1 MMKMY
6 LININMSRNISLKEA
21 FKMAGNTLV
30 SNKLRSSLT
39 MLGII
44 IGNASVI
51 TLVGLGRGAQTLA
64 RNQLS
69 NLGANVLFIVPGN
82 NDTRRRGISFPKN
95 LVLEDSI
102 AINNQ
107 VPSVKEVA
115 PQISA
120 NEIVQSNSKSL
131 NISIAGVTPEFL
143 TVRSFEVDK
152 GRFISESDVNSARS
166 FVVIGPDLKE
176 DFFKGKEV
184 IGEKIRIKDH
194 NYEIIGLLKP
204 KGAVFGSNQDKNAYI
219 PLTTMVNRI
228 SGKDPTFGISLSF
241 ISVEAINKNK
251 TSAAKFQI
259 TNLLRQ
265 RHNIIRDDDFAV
277 RSQEDALNIVT
288 NITSGLTFLLAGIGA
303 VSLIVGGIG
312 IMNIMLVSVSERTEE
327 IGLRKAIGAK
337 QSDILIQFLF
347 EALILS
353 SIGGLVGTTTGLTCV
368 FLLGVITPLPAS
380 VGITTTVSTM
390 IISGSIGLIFGVLP
404 AKRASQLD
412 PIVALRSL

>member
-1 MMKMY
+1 
-6 LININMSRNISLKEA
+6 MSRNISLNEA
-21 FKMAGNTLV
+21 FKMAAKTLV

-64 RNQLS
+64 KNQLS

-107 VPSVKEVA
+107 VPSVKKVA

-131 NISIAGVTPEFL
+131 NISIAGITPEFL
-143 TVRSFEVDK
+143 KVRNFEVEE

-176 DFFKGKEV
+176 EFFQGNSV

-194 NYEIIGLLKP
+194 TYEIIGMLKP

-219 PLTTMVNRI
+219 PLSTMVNRI
-228 SGKDPTFGISLSF
+228 SGKDPTYGISLSF

-265 RHNIIRDDDFAV
+265 RHNITRDDDFAV
-277 RSQEDALNIVT
+277 RSQKDALNIVT

-353 SIGGLVGTTTGLTCV
+353 TIGGLIGTTTGLTGV

-380 VGITTTVSTM
+380 VGLTTTISTM
-390 IISGSIGLIFGVLP
+390 VISGSIGLIFGVLP
-404 AKRASQLD
+404 AKRASKLD

>member
-1 MMKMY
+1 
-6 LININMSRNISLKEA
+6 MSRNISLKEA
-21 FKMAGNTLV
+21 FNMAGKTLV

-64 RNQLS
+64 KNQLS

-107 VPSVKEVA
+107 VPSVKKVA

-143 TVRSFEVDK
+143 DVRSFEVDE
-152 GRFISESDVNSARS
+152 GRFISQSDVNSARS

-176 DFFKGKEV
+176 DFFKGNTV

-194 NYEIIGLLKP
+194 TYEIIGILKP

-228 SGKDPTFGISLSF
+228 TGKDPTYGVSLSF
-241 ISVEAINKNK
+241 ISVEATSKNK

-265 RHNIIRDDDFAV
+265 RHNIVRDDDFAV

-353 SIGGLVGTTTGLTCV
+353 TIGGLVGTTTGLTGV

-380 VGITTTVSTM
+380 VGITTTFSTM

>member
-1 MMKMY
+1 
-6 LININMSRNISLKEA
+6 MSRNISLKEA
-21 FKMAGNTLV
+21 FSMAAKTLV

-64 RNQLS
+64 KNQLS

-107 VPSVKEVA
+107 VPSVKKVA

-120 NEIVQSNSKSL
+120 NEIVQSGSKSL
-131 NISIAGVTPEFL
+131 NISIAGITPEFL
-143 TVRSFEVDK
+143 EVRSFEVDK
-152 GRFISESDVNSARS
+152 GRFISQSDVDGARS
-166 FVVIGPDLKE
+166 FVVIGPDLKDE
-176 DFFKGKEV
+176 FFDNGKV
-184 IGEKIRIKDH
+184 LGEKIRIKEQT
-194 NYEIIGLLKP
+194 YEIIGILKP

-228 SGKDPTFGISLSF
+228 SGKDPTYGISLSF
-241 ISVEAINKNK
+241 ISVEAIDKNQ

-265 RHNIIRDDDFAV
+265 RHKIIRDDDFAV

-303 VSLIVGGIG
+303 VSLVVGGIG

-337 QSDILIQFLF
+337 QSDILIQFLI

-353 SIGGLVGTTTGLTCV
+353 TIGGLIGTTTGLSGV
-368 FLLGVITPLPAS
+368 FFLGLITPLPAS
-380 VGITTTVSTM
+380 VGLTTTLSTM
-390 IISGSIGLIFGVLP
+390 LISGSIGLIFGVLP
-404 AKRASQLD
+404 AKRASKLD

>member
-1 MMKMY
+1 
-6 LININMSRNISLKEA
+6 MSRNISIKEA
-21 FKMAGNTLV
+21 LGMATKTLV

-64 RNQLS
+64 KNQLS

-95 LVLEDSI
+95 LVLEDAI
-102 AINNQ
+102 AISNQ
-107 VPSVKEVA
+107 VPTVKKVA

-143 TVRSFEVDK
+143 EVRSFEVDK
-152 GRFISESDVNSARS
+152 GRFISKSDVNSARS
-166 FVVIGPDLKE
+166 YVVIGPDLKDE
-176 DFFKGKEV
+176 FFKDKSSSLGK
-184 IGEKIRIKDH
+184 KIRIKDH
-194 NYEIIGLLKP
+194 TYEIIGILKP

-228 SGKDPTFGISLSF
+228 TGKDPTYGVSLSF
-241 ISVEAINKNK
+241 ISVEAINKNA

-265 RHNIIRDDDFAV
+265 RHKIIRDDDFAV

-303 VSLIVGGIG
+303 VSLVVGGIG
-312 IMNIMLVSVSERTEE
+312 IM
-327 IGLRKAIGAK
+327 KGAK
-337 QSDILIQFLF
+337 QSDILIQFLI

-353 SIGGLVGTTTGLTCV
+353 TIGGLIGTTTGLSGV
-368 FLLGVITPLPAS
+368 FLLSLITPLPAS
-380 VGITTTVSTM
+380 VGITTTFSTM

-404 AKRASQLD
+404 AKRASKLD

>member
-1 MMKMY
+1 
-6 LININMSRNISLKEA
+6 MSRNISLGEA
-21 FKMAGNTLV
+21 FKMASKTLV

-82 NDTRRRGISFPKN
+82 NDTRRRGITFPKT
-95 LVLEDSI
+95 LVLEDAI
-102 AINNQ
+102 AIKEN

-120 NEIVQSNSKSL
+120 NEIVQSNSNSQSV
-131 NISIAGVTPEFL
+131 SIAGVTPEFL
-143 TVRSFEVDK
+143 SVRSFEIMD
-152 GRFISESDVNSARS
+152 GRFFDQDDINGSRS
-166 FVVIGPDLKE
+166 VVVIGPDLAE
-176 DFFKGKEV
+176 DFFGD
-184 IGEKIRIKDH
+184 GSALGQRIRIKDH
-194 NYEIIGLLKP
+194 TYEIIGVLQP
-204 KGAVFGSNQDKNAYI
+204 KGAVFGNNQDSNAYI
-219 PLTTMVNRI
+219 PITTMVNRI
-228 SGKDPTFGISLSF
+228 TGKDPTYGISLSF
-241 ISVEAINKNK
+241 ISVEAINKDQ

-277 RSQEDALNIVT
+277 RSQEDALNIVS
-288 NITSGLTFLLAGIGA
+288 NITNGLTFLLAGIGA
-303 VSLIVGGIG
+303 VSLVVGGIG

-353 SIGGLVGTTTGLTCV
+353 TIGGLVGTLTGLSGV
-368 FLLGVITPLPAS
+368 FIIGFITPLPAS
-380 VGITTTVSTM
+380 VGIATTSSTM

-404 AKRASQLD
+404 AKRASKLD

>member
-1 MMKMY
+1 
-6 LININMSRNISLKEA
+6 MSRNISLHEA
-21 FKMAGNTLV
+21 FKMAYKTLL

-51 TLVGLGRGAQTLA
+51 TLVGLGKGAQTLA
-64 RNQLS
+64 KNQLS

-95 LVLEDSI
+95 LVLDDAI
-102 AINNQ
+102 AISNQ
-107 VPSVKEVA
+107 VPSVKKVA
-115 PQISA
+115 PQIST

-131 NISIAGVTPEFL
+131 SISIAGVTPEFL
-143 TVRSFEVDK
+143 DVRSFEIEK
-152 GRFISESDVNSARS
+152 GRFISEADVKSARNY
-166 FVVIGPDLKE
+166 VVIGPDLQQE
-176 DFFKGKEV
+176 FFSNKSSS
-184 IGEKIRIKDH
+184 IGESIRIKD
-194 NYEIIGLLKP
+194 NTYEIIGILKP
-204 KGAVFGSNQDKNAYI
+204 KGAVFGNNQDKNAYI
-219 PLTTMVNRI
+219 PLSTMVNRI
-228 SGKDPTFGISLSF
+228 TGKDPTYGVSLSF

-265 RHNIIRDDDFAV
+265 RHKIIRDDDFAV
-277 RSQEDALNIVT
+277 RSQKDALNIVT

-303 VSLIVGGIG
+303 VSLFVGGIG

-353 SIGGLVGTTTGLTCV
+353 SIGGLIGTTTGLSCV

-380 VGITTTVSTM
+380 VGITTTLSTM
-390 IISGSIGLIFGVLP
+390 FISGSIGLIFGVLP
-404 AKRASQLD
+404 AKRASRLD

>member
-1 MMKMY
+1 MWKQW
-6 LININMSRNISLKEA
+6 ININMSRNISLNEA
-21 FKMAGNTLV
+21 FKMAAKTLV

-64 RNQLS
+64 KNQLS

-107 VPSVKEVA
+107 VPSVKKVA

-131 NISIAGVTPEFL
+131 SISIAGVTPEFL
-143 TVRSFEVDK
+143 RVRSFEIAE

-176 DFFKGKEV
+176 EFFKAKSV

-194 NYEIIGLLKP
+194 TYEIIGMLKP

-228 SGKDPTFGISLSF
+228 SGKDPTYGISLSF

-265 RHNIIRDDDFAV
+265 RHNITRDDDFAV
-277 RSQEDALNIVT
+277 RSQKDALNIVT

-353 SIGGLVGTTTGLTCV
+353 TIGGLIGTTTGLTGV
-368 FLLGVITPLPAS
+368 YLLGVITPLPAS
-380 VGITTTVSTM
+380 VGLTTTLSTM

-404 AKRASQLD
+404 AKRASKLD

>member
-1 MMKMY
+1 
-6 LININMSRNISLKEA
+6 
-21 FKMAGNTLV
+21 MAGKTLV

-64 RNQLS
+64 KNQLS

-107 VPSVKEVA
+107 VPSVKKVA

-143 TVRSFEVDK
+143 DVRSFEVDE
-152 GRFISESDVNSARS
+152 GRFISQSDVNSARS

-176 DFFKGKEV
+176 DFFKGNTV

-194 NYEIIGLLKP
+194 TYEIIGILKP

-228 SGKDPTFGISLSF
+228 SGKDPTYGVSLSF
-241 ISVEAINKNK
+241 ISVEATSKNK

-265 RHNIIRDDDFAV
+265 RHNIVRDDDFAV

-337 QSDILIQFLF
+337 QTDILIQFLF

-353 SIGGLVGTTTGLTCV
+353 TIGGLIGTTTGLTGV
-368 FLLGVITPLPAS
+368 FLLGLITPLPAS
-380 VGITTTVSTM
+380 VGLTTTLSTM

-404 AKRASQLD
+404 AKRASKLD

>member
-1 MMKMY
+1 
-6 LININMSRNISLKEA
+6 MSRNISVKEA
-21 FKMAGNTLV
+21 FKMAAKTLI

-64 RNQLS
+64 KNQLS

-82 NDTRRRGISFPKN
+82 NDTRRRGIAFPKN
-95 LVLEDSI
+95 LVLEDAY
-102 AINNQ
+102 AIEEQ
-107 VPSVKEVA
+107 VPSVKKVA

-131 NISIAGVTPEFL
+131 SISIAGITPEFL
-143 TVRSFEVDK
+143 EVRSFEVNEGK
-152 GRFISESDVNSARS
+152 FISQNDVKGSRS
-166 FVVIGPDLKE
+166 VVVIGPDLKTEFFNE
-176 DFFKGKEV
+176 DEALGKN
-184 IGEKIRIKDH
+184 IRIKDH
-194 NYEIIGLLKP
+194 SYEIIGILEP

-228 SGKDPTFGISLSF
+228 TGKDPTFGISLSF
-241 ISVEAINKNK
+241 ISVEAISKNK

-265 RHNIIRDDDFAV
+265 RHKILRDDDFAV

-337 QSDILIQFLF
+337 QSDVLIQFLF

-353 SIGGLVGTTTGLTCV
+353 VIGGLIGTVTGLS
-368 FLLGVITPLPAS
+368 GVYIIGIITPLPAS
-380 VGITTTVSTM
+380 VGIPTTLSTM

-404 AKRASQLD
+404 AKRASKLD

>member
-1 MMKMY
+1 
-6 LININMSRNISLKEA
+6 MSRNISLQEA
-21 FKMAGNTLV
+21 FKMAAKTLV

-64 RNQLS
+64 KNQLS

-82 NDTRRRGISFPKN
+82 NDTRRRGITFPKN

-107 VPSVKEVA
+107 VPSVKKVA

-131 NISIAGVTPEFL
+131 NISIAGITPEFL
-143 TVRSFEVDK
+143 DVRSFEVDE
-152 GRFISESDVNSARS
+152 GRFISKSDVNSARS

-176 DFFKGKEV
+176 EFFKNKKV

-194 NYEIIGLLKP
+194 TYEVIGILKP

-228 SGKDPTFGISLSF
+228 TGKDPTYGISLSF

-251 TSAAKFQI
+251 TNAAKFQI

-303 VSLIVGGIG
+303 VSLVVGGIG

-337 QSDILIQFLF
+337 QSDILVQFLF

-353 SIGGLVGTTTGLTCV
+353 SIGGLVGTTTGLTGV
-368 FLLGVITPLPAS
+368 FLLGIVTPLPAS
-380 VGITTTVSTM
+380 VGLTTTISTM

>member
-1 MMKMY
+1 
-6 LININMSRNISLKEA
+6 MSRSISLTEA
-21 FKMAGNTLV
+21 FKMAAKTLV

-39 MLGII
+39 MLGIV

-64 RNQLS
+64 KNQLS

-82 NDTRRRGISFPKN
+82 NDTRRRGIAFPKN
-95 LVLEDSI
+95 LILEDAI
-102 AINNQ
+102 AIKEQ
-107 VPSVKEVA
+107 VPSVKQVA

-131 NISIAGVTPEFL
+131 NISIAGITPEFL
-143 TVRSFEVDK
+143 DVRSFEISK
-152 GRFISESDVNSARS
+152 GRFISQNDVTGSKSVA
-166 FVVIGPDLKE
+166 VIGPDLQTE
-176 DFFKGKEV
+176 LFKDKLV
-184 IGEKIRIKDH
+184 LGEKIRIKDH
-194 NYEIIGLLKP
+194 SYEIVGIMKP

-219 PLTTMVNRI
+219 PISTMVNRI
-228 SGKDPTFGISLSF
+228 TGKDPTFGISLSF

-265 RHNIIRDDDFAV
+265 RHKILRDDDFAV
-277 RSQEDALNIVT
+277 RSQEDALSIVT

-303 VSLIVGGIG
+303 VSLLVGGIG
-312 IMNIMLVSVSERTEE
+312 IMNIMLVAVSERTEE

-337 QSDILIQFLF
+337 QFDILIQFLF

-353 SIGGLVGTTTGLTCV
+353 IIGGLVGTVTGLSAV
-368 FLLGVITPLPAS
+368 FFIGIITPLPAS
-380 VGITTTVSTM
+380 VGLTTTLSTM
-390 IISGSIGLIFGVLP
+390 IISGSIGLTFGVLP
-404 AKRASQLD
+404 AKRASELD

>member
-1 MMKMY
+1 
-6 LININMSRNISLKEA
+6 
-21 FKMAGNTLV
+21 MATKTLV

-64 RNQLS
+64 KNQLS

-95 LVLEDSI
+95 LVLEDAL
-102 AINNQ
+102 AISNQ
-107 VPSVKEVA
+107 VPTVKKVA

-143 TVRSFEVDK
+143 EVRSFEVDK
-152 GRFISESDVNSARS
+152 GRFLSKSDVNRARS
-166 FVVIGPDLKE
+166 YVVIGPDLKDE
-176 DFFKGKEV
+176 FFKDKSSSLGK
-184 IGEKIRIKDH
+184 KIRIKDH
-194 NYEIIGLLKP
+194 TYEIIGILKP

-228 SGKDPTFGISLSF
+228 TGKDPTYGVSLSF
-241 ISVEAINKNK
+241 ISVEAIDKNA

-265 RHNIIRDDDFAV
+265 RHKIIRDDDFAV

-303 VSLIVGGIG
+303 VSLVVGGIG

-337 QSDILIQFLF
+337 QSDILVQFLI

-353 SIGGLVGTTTGLTCV
+353 TIGGLIGTTTGLSGV
-368 FLLGVITPLPAS
+368 FLLSLITPLPAS
-380 VGITTTVSTM
+380 V
-390 IISGSIGLIFGVLP
+390 
-404 AKRASQLD
+404 
-412 PIVALRSL
+412 

>member
-1 MMKMY
+1 
-6 LININMSRNISLKEA
+6 
-21 FKMAGNTLV
+21 MAGKTLV

-64 RNQLS
+64 KNQLS

-102 AINNQ
+102 AINTQ
-107 VPSVKEVA
+107 VPSVKKVA

-131 NISIAGVTPEFL
+131 NISIAGITPEFL
-143 TVRSFEVDK
+143 DVRSFEVDE

-166 FVVIGPDLKE
+166 FVVIGPDLKDE
-176 DFFKGKEV
+176 FFKENTV
-184 IGEKIRIKDH
+184 IGKKIRIKDH
-194 NYEIIGLLKP
+194 TYEIIGILKP

-219 PLTTMVNRI
+219 PITTMVNRI
-228 SGKDPTFGISLSF
+228 SGKDPTYGVSLSF
-241 ISVEAINKNK
+241 ISVEAVNKNK

-303 VSLIVGGIG
+303 VSLVVGGIG

-353 SIGGLVGTTTGLTCV
+353 TIGGLVGTTTGLTGV

-380 VGITTTVSTM
+380 VGLVTTFSTM

-404 AKRASQLD
+404 AKRASKLD

>member
-1 MMKMY
+1 MMKRQ
-6 LININMSRNISLKEA
+6 LIDINMSRNISLKEA
-21 FKMAGNTLV
+21 FKMAGKTLV

-64 RNQLS
+64 KNQLS

-102 AINNQ
+102 AIKDQ
-107 VPSVKEVA
+107 VPSVKKVA

-131 NISIAGVTPEFL
+131 NISIAGVTPDFL
-143 TVRSFEVDK
+143 KVRSFEVEE

-166 FVVIGPDLKE
+166 IVVIGPDLKE
-176 DFFKGKEV
+176 EFFRSNNV

-194 NYEIIGLLKP
+194 TYEIIGILKP

-219 PLTTMVNRI
+219 PITTMVNRI
-228 SGKDPTFGISLSF
+228 TGKDPTYGISLSF

-303 VSLIVGGIG
+303 VSLFVGGIG

-353 SIGGLVGTTTGLTCV
+353 TIGGLVGTASGLTGV
-368 FLLGVITPLPAS
+368 FLLGIVTPLPAS
-380 VGITTTVSTM
+380 VGLTTTLSTM

-404 AKRASQLD
+404 AKRASNLD

>member
-1 MMKMY
+1 
-6 LININMSRNISLKEA
+6 MSRNISTKEA
-21 FKMAGNTLV
+21 FKMAAKTLL

-82 NDTRRRGISFPKN
+82 NDTRRRGISFPKT
-95 LVLEDSI
+95 LVLEDSV
-102 AINNQ
+102 AIKEQ
-107 VPSVKEVA
+107 VPSVKNVA

-131 NISIAGVTPEFL
+131 NISISGVTPEFL
-143 TVRSFEVDK
+143 TVRSFEIDK
-152 GRFISESDVNSARS
+152 GRFFNDSDVNGSRNY
-166 FVVIGPDLKE
+166 VVIGPDLQSE
-176 DFFKGKEV
+176 FFKTEPSIGK
-184 IGEKIRIKDH
+184 KIRIKDQS
-194 NYEIIGLLKP
+194 YEIIGIMKP
-204 KGAVFGSNQDKNAYI
+204 KGAVFGNNQDKNAYI

-228 SGKDPTFGISLSF
+228 TGKDPTYGISLSF

-265 RHNIIRDDDFAV
+265 RHKISRDDDFAV
-277 RSQEDALNIVT
+277 RSQEDALSIVT

-303 VSLIVGGIG
+303 VSLLVGGIG

-337 QSDILIQFLF
+337 QSDVLIQFLF

-353 SIGGLVGTTTGLTCV
+353 TIGGLLGTATGLT
-368 FLLGVITPLPAS
+368 GVYLIGIVTPLPAS
-380 VGITTTVSTM
+380 VGISTTFSTM

-404 AKRASQLD
+404 AKRASELD

>member
-1 MMKMY
+1 
-6 LININMSRNISLKEA
+6 
-21 FKMAGNTLV
+21 MAAKTLV

-39 MLGII
+39 MLGIV

-64 RNQLS
+64 KNQLS

-82 NDTRRRGISFPKN
+82 NDTRRRGIAFPKN
-95 LVLEDSI
+95 LILEDAI
-102 AINNQ
+102 AIKEQ
-107 VPSVKEVA
+107 VPSVKQVA

-131 NISIAGVTPEFL
+131 SISIAGITPEFL
-143 TVRSFEVDK
+143 EVRSFEISK
-152 GRFISESDVNSARS
+152 GRFISQNDVAGSKSVA
-166 FVVIGPDLKE
+166 VIGPDLKNE
-176 DFFKGKEV
+176 FFKDKSV
-184 IGEKIRIKDH
+184 LGEKIRIKDH
-194 NYEIIGLLKP
+194 SYEIIGVLEP

-219 PLTTMVNRI
+219 PISTMVNRI
-228 SGKDPTFGISLSF
+228 TGKDPTFGISLSF

-265 RHNIIRDDDFAV
+265 RHKILRDDDFAV

-303 VSLIVGGIG
+303 VSLLVGGIG
-312 IMNIMLVSVSERTEE
+312 IMNIMLVAVSERTEE

-353 SIGGLVGTTTGLTCV
+353 IIGGLVGTLTGLSAV
-368 FLLGVITPLPAS
+368 LVVGIITPLPAS
-380 VGITTTVSTM
+380 VGLSTTLSTM
-390 IISGSIGLIFGVLP
+390 IISGSIGLTFGVLP
-404 AKRASQLD
+404 AKRASELD

>member
-1 MMKMY
+1 
-6 LININMSRNISLKEA
+6 
-21 FKMAGNTLV
+21 MAGKTLV

-64 RNQLS
+64 KNQLS

-107 VPSVKEVA
+107 VPSVKKVA

-143 TVRSFEVDK
+143 DVRSFEVDE
-152 GRFISESDVNSARS
+152 GRFISQSDVNSARS

-176 DFFKGKEV
+176 DFFKGNTV

-194 NYEIIGLLKP
+194 TYEIIGILKP

-228 SGKDPTFGISLSF
+228 SGKDPTYGISLSF
-241 ISVEAINKNK
+241 ISVEATSKNK

-265 RHNIIRDDDFAV
+265 RHNIVRDDDFAV

-353 SIGGLVGTTTGLTCV
+353 TIGGLVGTTTGLTGV

-380 VGITTTVSTM
+380 VGLTTTFSTM

>member
-1 MMKMY
+1 
-6 LININMSRNISLKEA
+6 
-21 FKMAGNTLV
+21 MAGKTLV

-51 TLVGLGRGAQTLA
+51 TLVGLGKGAQTLA
-64 RNQLS
+64 KNQLS

-102 AINNQ
+102 AIEDQ
-107 VPSVKEVA
+107 VPSVKKVA

-143 TVRSFEVDK
+143 DVRNFEVDQ
-152 GRFISESDVNSARS
+152 GRFISNSDVNSARS
-166 FVVIGPDLKE
+166 YVVIGPDLKDE
-176 DFFKGKEV
+176 FFKSQKV

-194 NYEIIGLLKP
+194 TYEVIGILKP

-228 SGKDPTFGISLSF
+228 SGKDPNYGISLSF

-327 IGLRKAIGAK
+327 IGLRKAIGAT

-353 SIGGLVGTTTGLTCV
+353 SIGGLVGTTTGLTGV
-368 FLLGVITPLPAS
+368 FLLGVVTPLPAS
-380 VGITTTVSTM
+380 VGLTTTLSTM
-390 IISGSIGLIFGVLP
+390 TISGSIGLIFGVLP
-404 AKRASQLD
+404 AKRASKLD

>member
-1 MMKMY
+1 
-6 LININMSRNISLKEA
+6 MSRNISLKEA
-21 FKMAGNTLV
+21 FNMAGKTLV

-64 RNQLS
+64 KNQLS

-107 VPSVKEVA
+107 VPSVKKVA

-143 TVRSFEVDK
+143 DVRSFEVDE
-152 GRFISESDVNSARS
+152 GRFISQSDVNSARS

-176 DFFKGKEV
+176 DFFKGNSV

-194 NYEIIGLLKP
+194 TYEIIGILKP

-228 SGKDPTFGISLSF
+228 SGKDPTYGVSLSF

-251 TSAAKFQI
+251 TRAAKFQI

-353 SIGGLVGTTTGLTCV
+353 TIGGLVGTTTGLTGV

-380 VGITTTVSTM
+380 VGLTTTLSTM

-404 AKRASQLD
+404 AKRASKLD

>member
-1 MMKMY
+1 
-6 LININMSRNISLKEA
+6 
-21 FKMAGNTLV
+21 MAGKTLV

-64 RNQLS
+64 KNQLS

-107 VPSVKEVA
+107 VPSVKKVA

-131 NISIAGVTPEFL
+131 SISIAGITPEFL
-143 TVRSFEVDK
+143 EVRSFEVDD
-152 GRFISESDVNSARS
+152 GRFISENDVNSARS

-176 DFFKGKEV
+176 EFFKNKTV
-184 IGEKIRIKDH
+184 IGENIRIKDH
-194 NYEIIGLLKP
+194 NYEIIGVLKP

-228 SGKDPTFGISLSF
+228 SGKDPTFGVSLSF

-303 VSLIVGGIG
+303 VSLVVGGIG

-353 SIGGLVGTTTGLTCV
+353 TIGGLVGTTTGLTGV
-368 FLLGVITPLPAS
+368 FILGLITPLPAS
-380 VGITTTVSTM
+380 VGLTTTLSTM

>member
-1 MMKMY
+1 MA
-6 LININMSRNISLKEA
+6 RDISLSEA
-21 FKMAGNTLV
+21 FKMAAKTLV

-64 RNQLS
+64 KNQLS

-82 NDTRRRGISFPKN
+82 NDTRRRGIAFPKN
-95 LVLEDSI
+95 LVLEDAI
-102 AINNQ
+102 AIKDQ

-131 NISIAGVTPEFL
+131 SISIAGITPEFL
-143 TVRSFEVDK
+143 NVRSFEINE
-152 GRFISESDVNSARS
+152 GRFISKNDVIGAKSI
-166 FVVIGPDLKE
+166 VVIGPDLKTE
-176 DFFKGKEV
+176 FFKDKSAL
-184 IGEKIRIKDH
+184 GENIRIKDSS
-194 NYEIIGLLKP
+194 YEIVGILKP
-204 KGAVFGSNQDKNAYI
+204 KGAVFGNNQDKNAYI
-219 PLTTMVNRI
+219 PITTMVNRI
-228 SGKDPTFGISLSF
+228 TGKDPTFGVSLSF

-265 RHNIIRDDDFAV
+265 RHKILRDDDFAV
-277 RSQEDALNIVT
+277 RSQEDALNIVN

-303 VSLIVGGIG
+303 VSLFVGGIG

-337 QSDILIQFLF
+337 QSDVLIQFLF

-353 SIGGLVGTTTGLTCV
+353 VIGGLVGTLSGLSGV
-368 FLLGVITPLPAS
+368 FIIGIITPLPAS
-380 VGITTTVSTM
+380 VGLSTTLSTM

-404 AKRASQLD
+404 AKRASELD

>member
-1 MMKMY
+1 
-6 LININMSRNISLKEA
+6 MSRNISLKEA
-21 FKMAGNTLV
+21 FNMAGKTLV

-64 RNQLS
+64 KNQLS

-107 VPSVKEVA
+107 VPTVKKVA

-143 TVRSFEVDK
+143 DVRSFEVDE
-152 GRFISESDVNSARS
+152 GRFISQSDVNSARS

-176 DFFKGKEV
+176 DFFKGNTV

-194 NYEIIGLLKP
+194 TYEIIGILKP

-228 SGKDPTFGISLSF
+228 SGKDPTYGVSLSF
-241 ISVEAINKNK
+241 ISVEATSKNK

-265 RHNIIRDDDFAV
+265 RHNIVRDDDFAV

-353 SIGGLVGTTTGLTCV
+353 TIGGLVGTTTGLTGV

-380 VGITTTVSTM
+380 VGITTTLSTM

>member
-1 MMKMY
+1 
-6 LININMSRNISLKEA
+6 MSRNISFKEA
-21 FKMAGNTLV
+21 FKMAAKTLT

-64 RNQLS
+64 KNQLS

-82 NDTRRRGISFPKN
+82 NDTRRRGIAFPKN
-95 LVLEDSI
+95 LVLDDAY
-102 AINNQ
+102 AIEKQ
-107 VPSVKEVA
+107 VPSVKKVA

-131 NISIAGVTPEFL
+131 SISIAGITPEFL
-143 TVRSFEVDK
+143 QVRSFEVNK
-152 GRFISESDVNSARS
+152 GRFISQNDVKGSKS
-166 FVVIGPDLKE
+166 VVVIGPDLKTE
-176 DFFKGKEV
+176 FFSNGLALGKN
-184 IGEKIRIKDH
+184 IRIKDH
-194 NYEIIGLLKP
+194 SYEIIGVLEP

-228 SGKDPTFGISLSF
+228 TGKDPTFGISLSF
-241 ISVEAINKNK
+241 ISVEAISKNK
-251 TSAAKFQI
+251 TGAAKFQI

-265 RHNIIRDDDFAV
+265 RHKILRDDDFAV

-337 QSDILIQFLF
+337 QADVLIQFLF

-353 SIGGLVGTTTGLTCV
+353 VIGGLIGTATGLS
-368 FLLGVITPLPAS
+368 GIYIIGIITPLPAS
-380 VGITTTVSTM
+380 VGLTTTLSTT

-404 AKRASQLD
+404 AKRASKLD

>member
-1 MMKMY
+1 
-6 LININMSRNISLKEA
+6 MSRNISLKEA
-21 FKMAGNTLV
+21 FKMAAKTLV

-51 TLVGLGRGAQTLA
+51 TLVGLGKGAQTLA
-64 RNQLS
+64 KNQLN

-82 NDTRRRGISFPKN
+82 NDTRRRGIAFPKN
-95 LVLEDSI
+95 LVLEDAI
-102 AINNQ
+102 AIKEQ

-131 NISIAGVTPEFL
+131 SISIAGVTPEFL
-143 TVRSFEVDK
+143 KVRSFEIEN
-152 GRFISESDVNSARS
+152 GRFLSQNDINGAKS
-166 FVVIGPDLKE
+166 FVVIGPDLKYE
-176 DFFKGKEV
+176 FFPNNTA
-184 IGEKIRIKDH
+184 IGQKIRIKDH
-194 NYEIIGLLKP
+194 SYEIIGVLKP
-204 KGAVFGSNQDKNAYI
+204 KGAVFGNNQDKNAYI
-219 PLTTMVNRI
+219 PISTMVNRI
-228 SGKDPTFGISLSF
+228 TGKDPTYGISLSF
-241 ISVEAINKNK
+241 ISVEAINKDK

-265 RHNIIRDDDFAV
+265 RHKIVRDDDFAV

-303 VSLIVGGIG
+303 VSLVVGGIG

-337 QSDILIQFLF
+337 QSDILVQFLF

-353 SIGGLVGTTTGLTCV
+353 TIGGLVGTFTGLS
-368 FLLGVITPLPAS
+368 GVVLIGIITPLPAS
-380 VGITTTVSTM
+380 VGLATTLSTM

-404 AKRASQLD
+404 AKRASRLD